1 MISSISSFRVVILAW
16 NRPNSLLRLLRSLE
30 RSDYSFQQSNPGWEI
45 TVEIRVDGG
54 GGAEGQEVKRIAND
68 WSCSFGNKVYR
79 VTTLGIPTVFFIE
92 CSGVPH

>member
-1 MISSISSFRVVILAW
+1 M
-16 NRPNSLLRLLRSLE
+16 
-30 RSDYSFQQSNPGWEI
+30 
-45 TVEIRVDGG
+45 EIRVDGG

-79 VTTLGIPTVFFIE
+79 VTTLGIPTTCYIE